1 MIDFGRHVRRR
12 RLTLDLTLNEVAR
25 EVGKSRAWLIDLEKG
40 RGNPPAEAITALA
53 RVLREDPRDYLKRAG
68 RVALTA
74 EDLVPAR
81 VGDLSPETSAAV
93 ERAVA
98 RALEPLVARM
108 DLLLAALERRQD
120 AQEGGIVPQ

>member
-1 MIDFGRHVRRR
+1 MIEFGKHVKRR
-12 RLTLDLTLNEVAR
+12 RLALNLTLNEVAGK
-25 EVGKSRAWLIDLEKG
+25 VGRSRAWLIDIEKG

-53 RVLREDPRDYLKRAG
+53 LALSDDPKDYFKRTG

-81 VGDLSPETSAAV
+81 VADLPPETAAAV

-98 RALEPLVARM
+98 RALTPLVEQIDR
-108 DLLLAALERRQD
+108 LLSALERQ
-120 AQEGGIVPQ
+120 QGGSSPEPKQS